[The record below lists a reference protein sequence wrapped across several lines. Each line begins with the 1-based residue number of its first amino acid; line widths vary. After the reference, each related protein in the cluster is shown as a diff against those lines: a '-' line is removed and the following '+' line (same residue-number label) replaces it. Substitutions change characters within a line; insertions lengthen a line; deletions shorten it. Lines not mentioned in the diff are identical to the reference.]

1 MITQAAIKHNDQVH
15 VGENHGDIMYRMITE
30 RCFNYDKP
38 LYVEGFVNETG
49 AFLTRSQAAEEA
61 FNCGQILTK
70 KLSLFSYD
78 LEGK

>member
-15 VGENHGDIMYRMITE
+15 VGKNHGDIMYRMITE

-38 LYVEGFVNETG
+38 AYTEGFVDDTG
-49 AFLTRSQAAEEA
+49 NFLTRREAAIEA
-61 FNCGQILTK
+61 FECGQILTK